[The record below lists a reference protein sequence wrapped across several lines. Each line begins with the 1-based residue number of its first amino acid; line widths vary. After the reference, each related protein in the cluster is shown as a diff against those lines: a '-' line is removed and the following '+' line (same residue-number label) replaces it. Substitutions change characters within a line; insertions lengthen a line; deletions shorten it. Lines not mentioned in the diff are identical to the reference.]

1 MGARA
6 AGRPRPRPRARARL
20 PLLLPLLLALLAAG
34 AQGARGRGAEKPG
47 SRRPAGPLW
56 PSAAG
61 LLGEDNVRA
70 AQKALTRITEKFV
83 HGVDAFLDALWRL
96 WVEILD
102 VLGLDVAN
110 MSQYLSPAAMAGSPA
125 RALVFIG
132 VLMLA
137 YWFLSLLLGLAVA
150 ALHLLLGRGFW
161 AARVA
166 LFALACVYVLH
177 KHQGEPEAA
186 ALPLGLVVA
195 AYFMTGPMGP
205 CWRGPPGP
213 GPAPGL
219 EDKLDQ
225 LDAQV
230 RLLNIRLSRVL
241 ESLDGAA
248 GGK

>member
-6 AGRPRPRPRARARL
+6 AGWPRARAGL
-20 PLLLPLLLALLAAG
+20 LLLPLLLALLAAG
-34 AQGARGRGAEKPG
+34 AQGARGRGGAEKT
-47 SRRPAGPLW
+47 SYRRAAGPFW
-56 PSAAG
+56 PSAAS
-61 LLGEDNVRA
+61 LLGEDNARA
-70 AQKALTRITEKFV
+70 AHKVLTRLTEKFV
-83 HGVDAFLDALWRL
+83 HSVDVFLDVLWKL

-125 RALVFIG
+125 RAVVFIG

-137 YWFLSLLLGLAVA
+137 YWFLSLALGLAVA
-150 ALHLLLGRGFW
+150 AMHLLFGRCFW

-166 LFALACVYVLH
+166 LFSLACVYVLH
-177 KHQGEPEAA
+177 KHEGEPEAA
-186 ALPLGLVVA
+186 ALPLCFVVA

-205 CWRGPPGP
+205 CWRSPPGPPPGP
-213 GPAPGL
+213 GL
-219 EDKLDQ
+219 EEKLEQ

-230 RLLNIRLSRVL
+230 RLLNIRLNRVL
-241 ESLDGAA
+241 EGLDGAA